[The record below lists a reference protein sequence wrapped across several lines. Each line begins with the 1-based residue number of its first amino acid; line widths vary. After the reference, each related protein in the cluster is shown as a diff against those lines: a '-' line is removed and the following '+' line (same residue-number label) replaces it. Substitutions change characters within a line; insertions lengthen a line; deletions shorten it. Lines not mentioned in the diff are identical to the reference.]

1 VRLKAAVAEVY
12 KHRATYICRSPE
24 RPDLRLSKE
33 EAQGHAMGNL
43 VIGELPES
51 EARRVGKD
59 IDNVCAKEAA
69 AVRQATKDAK
79 EVRRKAQQAA
89 ADSEAAAEAV
99 AAVDAAVELAR
110 AERLRASAVLPNL
123 PSRRSVIVPVRAPR
137 RPKLSKIIRTPE
149 DHLAREVEQAAV
161 MQASV
166 PLMEAAWAKATRAR
180 ERAQDEGEQAL
191 KRVRRAIASASDDT
205 FAVLQSEYVQ
215 SRAKVVQLMRAEQQA
230 EEAVYDARRAA
241 LEAVDDVCM
250 QRVEVVNERVRQFR
264 DAAEAERRGIATAI
278 ESFFREW
285 EASGHTDR
293 VAYQLAMILSHEPT
307 IV

>member
-1 VRLKAAVAEVY
+1 
-12 KHRATYICRSPE
+12 
-24 RPDLRLSKE
+24 
-33 EAQGHAMGNL
+33 M
-43 VIGELPES
+43 
-51 EARRVGKD
+51 
-59 IDNVCAKEAA
+59 
-69 AVRQATKDAK
+69 
-79 EVRRKAQQAA
+79 RRKARQAA

-161 MQASV
+161 MQTSV

-215 SRAKVVQLMRAEQQA
+215 SRAKVAVQLMRAEQQA

-250 QRVEVVNERVRQFR
+250 QRVP
-264 DAAEAERRGIATAI
+264 G
-278 ESFFREW
+278 
-285 EASGHTDR
+285 
-293 VAYQLAMILSHEPT
+293 
-307 IV
+307 